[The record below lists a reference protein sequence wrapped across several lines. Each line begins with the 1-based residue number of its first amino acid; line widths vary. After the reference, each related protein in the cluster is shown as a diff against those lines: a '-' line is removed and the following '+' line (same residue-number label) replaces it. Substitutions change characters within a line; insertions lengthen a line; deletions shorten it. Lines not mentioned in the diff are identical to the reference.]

1 MGVVGAAYEPTP
13 FVALAEDLHQEVPRQ
28 LHQCVLHAD
37 DEDQA
42 RTGLDCEDPAVHK
55 DRGGFFYGLAKVY
68 ETTLVRGDKQVCVCL
83 CDRCDP
89 FYRGPGD

>member
-13 FVALAEDLHQEVPRQ
+13 FVALAENLHQEVPRQ

-42 RTGLDCEDPAVHK
+42 RTGLDCEDPPVHK
-55 DRGGFFYGLAKVY
+55 DRGVFLWSRKGLRNNACP
-68 ETTLVRGDKQVCVCL
+68 RG
-83 CDRCDP
+83 
-89 FYRGPGD
+89 